1 MSSLRVMVKRGRGKK
16 RQEETEKH
24 QHIIMTENNL
34 FKGYATKRV
43 LIKGVISLIKGD
55 R

>member
-24 QHIIMTENNL
+24 QHVIETENIL
-34 FKGYATKRV
+34 FIGYSAKDV
-43 LIKGVISLIKGD
+43 LNYD
-55 R
+55 RK